1 MPAKDVR
8 SANRRADRPSPVPDR
23 PADATGSAR
32 TAVERRHRQRMIAA
46 VLIGAVVAV
55 FAVINLG
62 DVKVHWLIATGQTPL
77 IVVIVLAFGLGIL
90 ADRLLLVRAK
100 RKHSAES

>member
-1 MPAKDVR
+1 VT
-8 SANRRADRPSPVPDR
+8 DRPT
-23 PADATGSAR
+23 DATG
-32 TAVERRHRQRMIAA
+32 
-46 VLIGAVVAV
+46 
-55 FAVINLG
+55 
-62 DVKVHWLIATGQTPL
+62 LIATGQTPL

>member
-1 MPAKDVR
+1 
-8 SANRRADRPSPVPDR
+8 
-23 PADATGSAR
+23 
-32 TAVERRHRQRMIAA
+32 MIAA